1 MPFFRSQRG
10 IGRGETPESQLE
22 APIFAAALL
31 LFGLALW
38 AQHLVFHNPSI
49 TVALAVSG
57 LVFGVTVTR
66 ADFGVYIL
74 IIAML
79 LSPEIEME
87 DVKSGHRN
95 FTVRYDDL
103 LIMVI
108 FLGVMV
114 KLAFEGRFSLWR
126 PSPVNV
132 PIMLYFGVCLLST
145 LLALERNLGAWD
157 RTMAMFTLLK
167 MLQFYLVFWL
177 VGHATTSL
185 RQVRRQLALFFV
197 VAVVVAG
204 YGIYSIGTT
213 PRVSAPFESG
223 GTEPNTLGG
232 YLVICIC
239 VALGLFTQARSWR
252 WRLVFLGLVAVCGL
266 PLLYTLSR
274 ASYLAI
280 IAGATVVGLVGR
292 SYLIVAAVALTLA
305 ASPVIM
311 PPEVIQRVAHTFQE
325 EHGYDVGGVVMVDKS
340 TGERFMVWRKVG
352 FLVTLAPIYALFGGG
367 VAWERVLD
375 SQYARVI
382 LETGLVGLAAFL
394 YLQFSVLRTVREAYR
409 WTDDWVGRGLAMGM
423 FAVTLALIV
432 HSTGTISFL
441 IVRIMMP
448 FWVLVA
454 MCAHVRNEAIAA
466 HWARHQARQR
476 AKREAAAVAEESTAP
491 TPAGGAVSPT

>member
-1 MPFFRSQRG
+1 MPLFRSQRG

-31 LFGLALW
+31 LFGLVLW
-38 AQHLVFHNPSI
+38 AQHLIFHNSNV

-79 LSPEIEME
+79 LSPEIELQ
-87 DVKSGHRN
+87 DVESGHRS
-95 FTVRYDDL
+95 FTIRYDDM
-103 LIMVI
+103 LILVI
-108 FLGVMV
+108 FMGVMV
-114 KLAFEGRFSLWR
+114 KLAYEGRFTLWQ
-126 PSPVNV
+126 PSPVNL
-132 PIMLYFGVCLLST
+132 PIAAYYAVCLVST
-145 LLALERNLGAWD
+145 LLAMERSLGAWD
-157 RTMAMFTLLK
+157 RNLAFFTLLK
-167 MLQFYLVFWL
+167 MLQFYMVFWL

-185 RQVRRQLALFFV
+185 RQVRQQLALFFV
-197 VAVVVAG
+197 VALIVAL
-204 YGIYSIGTT
+204 YGVYSIGTT

-239 VALGLFTQARSWR
+239 VALGLHTQARETR
-252 WRLVFLGLVAVCGL
+252 WRLLFLGMALVCAF

-274 ASYLAI
+274 ASYLALI
-280 IAGATVVGLVGR
+280 VGTTVVGVVGR
-292 SYLIVAAVALTLA
+292 SYLLLGAVVLVLA
-305 ASPVIM
+305 ASPYVM
-311 PPEVIQRVAHTFQE
+311 PPEVIERVAYTFQE
-325 EHGYDVGGVVMVDKS
+325 EHGYDVGGGVMVDKS
-340 TGERFMVWRKVG
+340 TGERFMIWRKVG
-352 FLVTLAPIYALFGGG
+352 FILTLAPVYALFGGG

-382 LETGLVGLAAFL
+382 LETGLVGLAAFVF
-394 YLQFSVLRTVREAYR
+394 LQFSVLRTLRQSYR
-409 WTDDWVGRGLAMGM
+409 WTEDWVGRGLAMGM

-448 FWVLVA
+448 FWVLTA
-454 MCAHVRNEAIAA
+454 MCVHIRNHAIAT
-466 HWARHQARQR
+466 HYARHRARVQAAR
-476 AKREAAAVAEESTAP
+476 AAAEAAAAP
-491 TPAGGAVSPT
+491 PGRAASPT

>member
-1 MPFFRSQRG
+1 MPLFRSQRG

-31 LFGLALW
+31 AFGVVLW
-38 AQHLVFHNPSI
+38 AQHLIFHNANV

-57 LVFGVTVTR
+57 IVFGVTVTR

-79 LSPEIEME
+79 LSPEIELE
-87 DVKSGHRN
+87 DVQSGHRN
-95 FTVRYDDL
+95 FTIRYDDL
-103 LIMVI
+103 LIVVI
-108 FLGVMV
+108 FMGVMV
-114 KLAFEGRFSLWR
+114 KLAFEGKFSLWQA
-126 PSPVNV
+126 SPVNM
-132 PIMLYFGVCLLST
+132 PILLYYGACLLST
-145 LLALERNLGAWD
+145 LLALERSLGAWD
-157 RTMAMFTLLK
+157 RSLAFFTLGK

-185 RQVRRQLALFFV
+185 RQVRYQLGLFFC
-197 VAVVVAG
+197 VALIVAG

-239 VALGLFTQARSWR
+239 VALALSTQAREWR
-252 WRLVFLGLVAVCGL
+252 WRLLFLAITAVCGL

-280 IAGATVVGLVGR
+280 ITGAVVVGVVGR
-292 SYLIVAAVALTLA
+292 SYLILGTLVVVLL

-311 PPEVIQRVAHTFQE
+311 PPEVIERVAYTFQE

-352 FLVTLAPIYALFGGG
+352 FILTLAPVYALFGGG

-382 LETGLVGLAAFL
+382 LETGLVGLAAFVV
-394 YLQFSVLRTVREAYR
+394 LQISVMRTVRQAYR
-409 WTDDWVGRGLAMGM
+409 WTDDWVARGLAMGM
-423 FAVTLALIV
+423 FAVTFALIV

-448 FWVLVA
+448 FWVLAA
-454 MCAHVRNEAIAA
+454 MCVYIRNHAIET
-466 HWARHQARQR
+466 HLARHRAALR
-476 AKREAAAVAEESTAP
+476 AKAEANAAAAQAP
-491 TPAGGAVSPT
+491 AAAGGALSRT